1 MLYNLL
7 IHIIIIIII
16 IVIVGKLSEYVKTSN
31 ISL

>member
-7 IHIIIIIII
+7 IHIIIII